1 MPKKK
6 RPVPLAPPQM
16 KSRKKARKVT
26 SIFHKLTQQLDQ
38 ARRNNDQE
46 AVDKIEKEIEN
57 MGGRQEYQRASQ
69 LSTKY
74 HSTSKWVLKKLGQQ
88 GWTNGTMLIEN
99 DDDDK
104 DHVGDGGNDDKGDDD
119 EIDSRKQKR
128 PTFILEIGAIN
139 TELMDASKKTRRVQ
153 TKNKDDKPSQTT
165 TTTTT
170 TTTSACN
177 YRNIPVHNIKV
188 KAIDLHSS
196 HPDIEEVDFLQMTV
210 KNEVKGTFDVIVC
223 SMVLN
228 CVTTAE
234 DRGIM
239 LSLIYKQLR
248 LGGLCFLTIPRL
260 CINQSKYINRKV
272 FEEMLTNALGF
283 VIEEKKE
290 TPKVAFWILKR
301 PSQQRII
308 QTKDCTPVAVA
319 QWNNEW
325 ETAKILHGGPKYR
338 NNFAIVLERGDTIH
352 K

>member
-6 RPVPLAPPQM
+6 RPIPLAPPQM

-26 SIFHKLTQQLDQ
+26 STFHKLTQQLDQ

-46 AVDKIEKEIEN
+46 AVDKIEKEIEQ
-57 MGGRQEYQRASQ
+57 MGGREEYQRASQ

-74 HSTSKWVLKKLGQQ
+74 HSTSKWVLKVLGQK
-88 GWTNGTMLIEN
+88 GWTNGILLEHDN
-99 DDDDK
+99 DSDIKGKKK
-104 DHVGDGGNDDKGDDD
+104 DISSVTT
-119 EIDSRKQKR
+119 EMRR

-139 TELMDASKKTRRVQ
+139 TELIDASKKTKRV
-153 TKNKDDKPSQTT
+153 KVKKHDPVSVSVSVSSQTSST
-165 TTTTT
+165 CVDE
-170 TTTSACN
+170 AD
-177 YRNIPVHNIKV
+177 YRIVPVYNIKV

-196 HPDIEEVDFLQMTV
+196 HPDIEEIDFLQMDMDVDV
-210 KNEVKGTFDVIVC
+210 KNKTEKGTFDVIVC

-234 DRGIM
+234 NRGIM

-248 LGGLCFLTIPRL
+248 PGGLCFLTIPRL

-283 VIEEKKE
+283 TIEQTKE

-301 PSQQRII
+301 PSEVEERGGQHVIE
-308 QTKDCTPVAVA
+308 
-319 QWNNEW
+319 WNMEW
-325 ETAKILHGGPKYR
+325 ETTRIL
-338 NNFAIVLERGDTIH
+338 
-352 K
+352 